1 MSDSA
6 KDIKAQLSKVTR
18 ELKDKFREM
27 RHLETYAVYVG
38 IPSAYTKREDGR
50 ITNAEI
56 GYINEFGS
64 PKQHIPPRPFLNP
77 AIREC
82 TPQCAQLLKPDPRF
96 PLDPSKLDKCGL
108 YASAQVKNYIRSQKG
123 MVPLSPKT
131 IAARKRRRVSRKAG
145 TKALI
150 DTANL
155 LQSINYTTEREKE

>member
-18 ELKDKFREM
+18 ELKEKFREM

-96 PLDPSKLDKCGL
+96 TLDPSKLDKCG
-108 YASAQVKNYIRSQKG
+108 SRTIFEVK
-123 MVPLSPKT
+123 
-131 IAARKRRRVSRKAG
+131 KAWCP
-145 TKALI
+145 
-150 DTANL
+150 
-155 LQSINYTTEREKE
+155 